1 MTAEVR
7 PLDAESS
14 VIGSILV
21 DSRCLPVVEQLLRP
35 EDLALAV
42 HQTIYRAA
50 VSLRRQDKPI
60 DSVLIREEAARE
72 GVKLDVPYLVE
83 LMDAT
88 PTAQNVEEYARLTR
102 QNSLKRAVVRLCSEA
117 REQAAEGDPGEVL
130 AGLARDAAELQREG
144 VTDDLIRPEEALMA
158 FYEHRD
164 AVDRGKATGC
174 VSTGYR
180 DIDLTLGGG
189 MLAGGMYIL
198 AARPGMGKTT
208 LALNI
213 ADRVAEKTGPV
224 LFVSLEMDVE
234 QLVAKRVSR
243 LSGIPAN
250 RLLME
255 RLSDQDYTKMA
266 EAAGKLEQIPLYI
279 NRRPGATVEQIEIL
293 ARRVPGLTLL
303 VVDYVGKI
311 SPSAQS
317 YRNSDRY
324 NYMTEISGAL
334 KTLARTLKIPILA
347 LCQLNRANEASKDKR
362 PQLSNLRDTGALE
375 QDADGVIFL
384 YREAYYNP
392 EGRPAYE
399 PEPIEVIVDKN
410 RHGPTGTCELAFA
423 LAVSKVFA
431 MSNDPREAAR
441 RYLRTTAPMEQ
452 TKMEESP

>member
-21 DSRCLPVVEQLLRP
+21 DPRCLPVVEQLLRP

-213 ADRVAEKTGPV
+213 ADRVA
-224 LFVSLEMDVE
+224 
-234 QLVAKRVSR
+234 KRVSR

-255 RLSDQDYTKMA
+255 RLSDQDYARMA

-279 NRRPGATVEQIEIL
+279 NRRPGATVEQIETL

-452 TKMEESP
+452 TKMEELP